1 MTKTLQEQI
10 VELDARLAKGELW
23 LNNNLEHPKHSEYFD
38 RFIELLL
45 ERNELENSKNKQG
58 ELF

>member
-10 VELDARLAKGELW
+10 QEVDARLAKGEEW
-23 LNNNLEHPKHSEYFD
+23 LNNNLTHPQHEEYEQVF
-38 RFIELLL
+38 FKLLL
-45 ERNELENSKNKQG
+45 DRNELENKKLKQG

>member
-10 VELDARLAKGELW
+10 CELDLRLAKGELW
-23 LNNNLEHPKHSEYFD
+23 LNNNLTHPQHEEYEQVFWK
-38 RFIELLL
+38 LLL
-45 ERNELENSKNKQG
+45 ERNELENQKLKQG